1 MTKTEKTEDKY
12 SSIRNE
18 LNLSIE
24 TSNFERAIILCKKL
38 LFFLPSDIQTYS
50 ILADMY
56 IKSYDL
62 SSAITCLKK
71 ILLISPNS
79 PETIF
84 KLHQLLF
91 AKGLLSMQISGTIE
105 NDFDILRQMHNEH
118 MTKSHYYYIRAK
130 AFLALNN
137 IKECVK
143 DINTILSFDPNN
155 EFAIILL
162 AKVLKNQGKEKESE
176 TLMWKAYKI
185 NPENNETKQ
194 FTLVMKTKMDEILKK
209 ANVNILKGRLKT
221 GLLLTTQAL
230 KIFPNH
236 PEALLLRSTIYKSLG
251 LLKESITDLSLAKEM
266 HNFSDSNLNSFIKE
280 YLGTIYSELANE
292 KLMENNFVTAM
303 HYANEAIK
311 NDENDIKGHIIKG
324 NIYFM
329 QKDIIN
335 AKEEYLKCLKIDENN
350 LEVRIR
356 LANIFYKLGILSYN
370 SKDYEDCLGLLTNAI
385 KYYNNNDSLYVLR
398 ARTYLKLNKI
408 KEAFLDASIAFEIN
422 PNNQDAIEI
431 KKFLNQY

>member
-1 MTKTEKTEDKY
+1 MTSKKETEDKY
-12 SSIRNE
+12 SDIRNE

-38 LFFLPSDIQTYS
+38 LFFLPSDIHTYS

-143 DINTILSFDPNN
+143 DINTI
-155 EFAIILL
+155 
-162 AKVLKNQGKEKESE
+162 
-176 TLMWKAYKI
+176 Y
-185 NPENNETKQ
+185 
-194 FTLVMKTKMDEILKK
+194 
-209 ANVNILKGRLKT
+209 
-221 GLLLTTQAL
+221 
-230 KIFPNH
+230 
-236 PEALLLRSTIYKSLG
+236 RSTRTTNSPSFYWPKFSRTRERKKSP
-251 LLKESITDLSLAKEM
+251 K
-266 HNFSDSNLNSFIKE
+266 
-280 YLGTIYSELANE
+280 
-292 KLMENNFVTAM
+292 
-303 HYANEAIK
+303 
-311 NDENDIKGHIIKG
+311 
-324 NIYFM
+324 
-329 QKDIIN
+329 
-335 AKEEYLKCLKIDENN
+335 
-350 LEVRIR
+350 R
-356 LANIFYKLGILSYN
+356 
-370 SKDYEDCLGLLTNAI
+370 
-385 KYYNNNDSLYVLR
+385 
-398 ARTYLKLNKI
+398 
-408 KEAFLDASIAFEIN
+408 
-422 PNNQDAIEI
+422 
-431 KKFLNQY
+431 